1 MDILSLVVFILVFG
15 GVVIIHEYGHFIAS
29 RWSNIEVEEFGLGLP
44 TPGAYTFWSSK
55 GYFLL
60 KNGKRIEIPANFK
73 LPANWDELV
82 GNEAKLTVDQVQEQF
97 ILRSIV
103 SEVVKIEEQKQLASR
118 PAVPAHPLELDH
130 IYVDEK
136 GEVIQSQVSEAPI
149 PSTPAPPVVSR
160 KTIKAGK
167 TMGALELTGT
177 VSEVHPGTRFTM
189 NWLPL
194 GGFVR
199 PRGETDP
206 NVRGGFS
213 SANPWK
219 RLFVFVA
226 GPLMNLISA
235 VILFSIII
243 AMSGGI
249 ITYVPEGSV
258 NSRVMITNV
267 MQNSPAQA
275 AGMQVGDVLVSG
287 AGQPIKNSE
296 DIRAAVTANVDQ
308 PVAFVVERDGQQVE
322 LLITP
327 KFNEAEG
334 RPLIGIEYCS
344 GCVFKPITTVGENL
358 QTSLGYTGNQIY
370 ALVTLPVKLIR
381 GTIPSEQGRMIGL
394 KGIYDIMKQSVAS
407 DVATS
412 QQAAS
417 TPSSATTPSSNPYN
431 KPVQTLFLIA
441 SLSISLGIFNLF
453 PFPALDGG
461 RIIFV
466 LPELITRRRVP
477 AQFENLVHGL
487 GMIVLLLFMVYVNVM
502 DFVNPVV
509 IP

>member
-1 MDILSLVVFILVFG
+1 MDILSLVIFILVFG

-29 RWSNIEVEEFGLGLP
+29 RLSNIEVEEFGLGLP

-55 GYFLL
+55 GFFLL

-73 LPANWDELV
+73 LPVSWDELV
-82 GNEAKLTVDQVQEQF
+82 GNEAKLTIDEAGEKS

-103 SEVVKIEEQKQLASR
+103 SEVVKTEEQKTPVAR
-118 PAVPAHPLELDH
+118 PAHPLELDH

-136 GEVIQSQVSEAPI
+136 GEVLQPQAVEA
-149 PSTPAPPVVSR
+149 PAPPAAPVVTR
-160 KTIKAGK
+160 KMINVGK
-167 TMGALELTGT
+167 TTGALEVTGT
-177 VSEVHPGTRFTM
+177 IAEVHPGTRFTM

-199 PRGETDP
+199 PRGEADP

-213 SANPWK
+213 SASPWK

-226 GPLMNLISA
+226 GPAMNLISA

-243 AMSGGI
+243 SMSGGI
-249 ITYVPEGSV
+249 ITYVSES
-258 NSRVMITNV
+258 SADSQVMITNV

-275 AGMQVGDVLVSG
+275 AGLQVGDVLVSG
-287 AGQPIKNSE
+287 AGQPIKTSE

-308 PVAFVVERDGQQVE
+308 PVAFLVERDGQQVE
-322 LLITP
+322 LFITP

-381 GTIPSEQGRMIGL
+381 GTIAPEQGRMIGL

-417 TPSSATTPSSNPYN
+417 STSTTTTAPSSNPYN

-466 LPELITRRRVP
+466 LPELLFRRRVP
-477 AQFENLVHGL
+477 QYVENIVHGL
-487 GMIVLLLFMVYVNVM
+487 GMAVLLLFMVYVNVM

>member
-55 GYFLL
+55 GYFLF

-73 LPANWDELV
+73 FPANWDELV
-82 GNEAKLTVDQVQEQF
+82 GNEAKLTVEQVQDQF
-97 ILRSIV
+97 ILCSIV
-103 SEVVKIEEQKQLASR
+103 SEVVKEEQKQPVPR
-118 PAVPAHPLELDH
+118 PAVHPLELDH
-130 IYVDEK
+130 IYVDED
-136 GEVIQSQVSEAPI
+136 GEVVQPQAIEAPA
-149 PSTPAPPVVSR
+149 PVSPLPPVVTR

-167 TMGALELTGT
+167 TTGAVELTGT
-177 VSEVHPGTRFTM
+177 VSEVHPGTRFTL

-267 MQNSPAQA
+267 MQDSPAKA

-322 LLITP
+322 LRITP

-412 QQAAS
+412 QQASS
-417 TPSSATTPSSNPYN
+417 TTSSTTAPSSNPYN

-461 RIIFV
+461 RIVFV
-466 LPELITRRRVP
+466 LPELIFRRRVP
-477 AQFENLVHGL
+477 HIVENLVHGL
-487 GMIVLLLFMVYVNVM
+487 GMAVLLLFMVYVNVM

-509 IP
+509 LP